1 MNNTIHNTPEG
12 YTPYR
17 IFVFVFPAIVDF
29 SIIFTGI
36 VCIIYHR
43 EKYTR
48 RYTRALLWST
58 GFFFSWKKPSF
69 PNTLRK
75 NVCSFVNYLQVGTCV
90 SFFFFA
96 RSSFTRLAIGVNILS
111 SSRYRTPERC
121 VRS

>member
-58 GFFFSWKKPSF
+58 GFFFFMEEAIISEHVAKK
-69 PNTLRK
+69 
-75 NVCSFVNYLQVGTCV
+75 
-90 SFFFFA
+90 
-96 RSSFTRLAIGVNILS
+96 RLL
-111 SSRYRTPERC
+111 
-121 VRS
+121 VR